1 MKQDTIKK
9 IGTLIG
15 SAIIIIGLALSVGF
29 FQYLLF
35 ILVVDAAAPSITSC
49 TPAANGWVPVGW
61 QTPTCT
67 AVDATSGVA
76 NVVCVI
82 DGTSYVLSLQTGGT
96 KYSGTW
102 STTIS
107 APSSGSHTVRWIVTD
122 YAGNAYDSG
131 SGSFEVYG
139 SLAGTWYIGATAL
152 TSSSQTVYVTS
163 GTVTFKFVKSGG
175 TRTPT
180 CTITKNSGPS
190 VTLPTFSTS
199 DSVTWTATGTFSDGM
214 YDLTLKADDGRG
226 NISLSIVGLQVGGI
240 ITLETYYVLL
250 GIALMG
256 FGIVVVAVSRKP
268 ELLKWKK

>member
-1 MKQDTIKK
+1 MSRKFLGLLILAVGFLMATGLIQDAMA
-9 IGTLIG
+9 TLIVD
-15 SAIIIIGLALSVGF
+15 SVK
-29 FQYLLF
+29 
-35 ILVVDAAAPSITSC
+35 PSITSC

-67 AVDATSGVA
+67 VTDDTSGVA
-76 NVVCVI
+76 NVVCVV
-82 DGTSYVLSLQTGGT
+82 DGTSNVLSLTSGT

-107 APSSGSHTVRWIVTD
+107 TPSSGTHTVRWIVTD
-122 YAGNAYDSG
+122 YAGNALDSG
-131 SGSFEVYG
+131 TGSFEVYG
-139 SLAGTWYIGATAL
+139 SLAGTWYIGTTAL

-190 VTLPTFSTS
+190 VTLPTFSTT
-199 DSVTWTATGTFSDGM
+199 DSVTWTATGTFPDGT

-226 NISLSIVGLQVGGI
+226 YIAMSIVGLQVGG
-240 ITLETYYVLL
+240 TVPPLGGVDPFQFFGVLL
-250 GIALMG
+250 MAAG
-256 FGIVVVAVSRKP
+256 AVLTLASRKH
-268 ELLKWKK
+268 